1 MSRHENIVNVEDLD
15 WEADGNGA
23 RFEFQRKWFS
33 PRTRAQKLGCSIYRV
48 PPGKTAFP
56 FHKHFTN
63 EEAIYILSGQG
74 TMRLDE
80 EEIVVG
86 PGDFIALPPEGPNHQ
101 LLNTGEADLDYLCVS
116 TMIDPDITIFPDSD
130 KVIAFA
136 GSGPGGDKSAR
147 SFNGIFKAN
156 TAVGYYDDE

>member
-1 MSRHENIVNVEDLD
+1 MSRHENIVNVNDLA
-15 WEADGNGA
+15 WKCEGNGE
-23 RFEFQRKWFS
+23 RFDFQRKWFS
-33 PRTRAQKLGCSIYRV
+33 QPAGGKKLGCSLYRV

-56 FHKHFTN
+56 FHRHFTN
-63 EEAIYILSGQG
+63 EEAIYVLAGAG

-80 EEIVVG
+80 EEIPVG

-101 LLNTGEADLDYLCVS
+101 LINSGDDPLEYLCFS

-147 SFNGIFKAN
+147 SFNGIYKAGSS
-156 TAVGYYDDE
+156 VGYYDDE